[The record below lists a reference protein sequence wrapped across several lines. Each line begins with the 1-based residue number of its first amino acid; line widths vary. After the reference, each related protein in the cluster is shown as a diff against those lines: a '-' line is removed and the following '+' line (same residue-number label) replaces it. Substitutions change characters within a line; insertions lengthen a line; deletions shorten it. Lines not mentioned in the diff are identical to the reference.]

1 MLCRRPALCGRL
13 PPYRAGA
20 GCNNHRWQQLAL
32 CVRKGHPMNHTRR
45 RFLQGVAGTASLGL
59 ADVPGLGGLTAFAA
73 ERPPD
78 KVRFGKD
85 IEPIVRLIEET
96 PRERCVAVF
105 IDQLRR
111 GLSYRRFLAAAFF
124 AAIQKKHSHHEVY
137 KIHSVHQVSL
147 DVRPEERLLPLF
159 WAING
164 FKQRQE
170 DFPAPAL
177 TELKGP
183 FPAPEKASA
192 ELVDAMNRADL
203 ERAERALVALARTWG
218 ARQTM
223 EQLWVY
229 GCRNGNT
236 GGHAAISVAN
246 CFRALNTIGWQ
257 QAEPALRFVVQ
268 DLFNLGYVKPDVY
281 LKPNTARMERHL
293 GKLPAGWAGLKGDR
307 VATREL
313 FALLRDGKPTEAC
326 DLVTKQLQSGITA
339 QAIWDAVHLATAE
352 LMVRHRSG
360 WGLASRPLHA
370 NTSTNAMHYAF
381 RACTTPRTRLLVL
394 LQAVAW
400 AAAKTG
406 GDLADRGLRGLRIT
420 ELGGAPV
427 PASSEDAV
435 AEIFALLPSRMYRW
449 DPKAKKAVLT
459 YGRRADADKACRKVF
474 ALVRQRP
481 EAVPLFVQTAHSW
494 LCRKASND
502 HHEYKFLAAILHDAN
517 LVSPEWQPH
526 VLAASVHYF
535 HGNQTPDNPVIKQA
549 REVLGK
555 MG

>member
-1 MLCRRPALCGRL
+1 VC
-13 PPYRAGA
+13 
-20 GCNNHRWQQLAL
+20 LAEAP
-32 CVRKGHPMNHTRR
+32 R
-45 RFLQGVAGTASLGL
+45 
-59 ADVPGLGGLTAFAA
+59 LGGLTALAA

-85 IEPIVRLIEET
+85 LEPIVRLIEET

-124 AAIQKKHSHHEVY
+124 ACVRKKHSHHEVY

-159 WAING
+159 WAVNG

-170 DFPAPAL
+170 DFAAAPL
-177 TELKGP
+177 TRLKGP
-183 FPAPEKASA
+183 FPAAEKAGA
-192 ELVDAMNRADL
+192 EFADAMERADL
-203 ERAERALVALARTWG
+203 DRAEPALVALARHQG

-223 EQLWVY
+223 ERLWLY
-229 GCRNGNT
+229 GCRNGGA
-236 GGHAAISVAN
+236 GGHGAISVAN
-246 CFRALNTIGWQ
+246 CFRALDAIGWQ
-257 QAEPALRFVVQ
+257 QAEPVLRFVLQ
-268 DLFNLGYVKPDVY
+268 DLFHLGYVKPDVY
-281 LKPNTARMERHL
+281 LLPNTARVKRHL
-293 GKLPAGWAGLKGDR
+293 DRLPAGWPGEKADR
-307 VATREL
+307 AATREL
-313 FALLRDGKPTEAC
+313 YALIRDGKAAEAC
-326 DLVTKQLQSGITA
+326 DLATKQLQSGIAA
-339 QAIWDAVHLATAE
+339 QALWDAVHLATAE
-352 LMVRHRSG
+352 LMVRHGSG

-381 RACTTPRTRLLVL
+381 RACSTLGTRLLVL

-406 GDLADRGLRGLRIT
+406 GDLADRGLRGIRIT
-420 ELGGAPV
+420 ELGGASV
-427 PASSEDAV
+427 PARPEQAV
-435 AEIFALLPSRMYRW
+435 AEIFALLPPRTYHW
-449 DPKAKKAVLT
+449 DPKARKAVLT
-459 YGRRADADKACRKVF
+459 YGRRADADKACRQVF
-474 ALVRQRP
+474 ALARQRP
-481 EAVPLFVQTAHSW
+481 EAVPLFAQTAHSW

-502 HHEYKFLAAILHDAN
+502 HHEYKFLAAILEDAT

-535 HGNQTPDNPVIKQA
+535 HGNRTPDNPVVKQA
-549 REVLGK
+549 REVLRK